1 MQIAC
6 VSGADDSLEETCNT
20 LKYANRA
27 RNIRNR
33 PVVNRDSLLGA
44 DGLSDEQRA
53 LALLRQVGLPTKA
66 PETSAGLCAS
76 PRRRYVYSY
85 QYRWL
90 QHLPA

>member
-1 MQIAC
+1 MLPATPMQIAC

-53 LALLRQVGLPTKA
+53 LALLRQVGVSRLQNFHVA
-66 PETSAGLCAS
+66 A
-76 PRRRYVYSY
+76 YVLH
-85 QYRWL
+85 RCIL
-90 QHLPA
+90 DP